1 MPRWRARTSPQ
12 AKPHS
17 PAHSLRP
24 LQHRAGTNTPVTAA
38 AAHASVTSGKNCD
51 IVTCARTHA
60 ARLGDVTGQRKGMG
74 ESEALPREW
83 ETRPSRAAKGGTLSR

>member
-1 MPRWRARTSPQ
+1 M
-12 AKPHS
+12 
-17 PAHSLRP
+17 
-24 LQHRAGTNTPVTAA
+24 TAA

-60 ARLGDVTGQRKGMG
+60 ARLGDVTGQRKGKG
-74 ESEALPREW
+74 EWEELQGEW